1 MTNDSAIVCWLAEHP
16 IKIHKWK
23 VRDGAQVQ
31 RNHIVLLYQEQG
43 DDADPKIKQ
52 YKTKQSGVVVKR
64 LFKDGDI
71 VNKGYVYE
79 NRAGDYNLK
88 NTIYLIPPD
97 FLCF

>member
-43 DDADPKIKQ
+43 DVADPEIKRF
-52 YKTKQSGVVVKR
+52 KTQQSGVVVKR

-79 NRAGDYNLK
+79 KNRAGEL
-88 NTIYLIPPD
+88 
-97 FLCF
+97 